1 MSPFLTYTPTI
12 SILTKLIFI
21 SSILSIVTY
30 EELKKSDVKAHVE
43 VILHPT
49 KILYGDQDAVA
60 IRAKHNGNGILVVK
74 ITTKLTYM
82 MDNRINHMKIGVDF
96 DCDDSIYTI
105 YRKNLVLKSHFDE
118 QQQAQAQA
126 QEICTSAE

>member
-30 EELKKSDVKAHVE
+30 EELKISDVKAHVE
-43 VILHPT
+43 VIIHPT
-49 KILYGDQDAVA
+49 KILNDQDAVA
-60 IRAKHNGNGILVVK
+60 IRAKHNGNGILVGK
-74 ITTKLTYM
+74 ITTKLTYPK
-82 MDNRINHMKIGVDF
+82 DNRINHMKIGVEF